1 VGGEQTVSKDEFA
14 EESPVPV
21 KTTNCEEEM
30 DRRRSVGCAAAARS
44 VGGGGGALRRLNP
57 SEVGGGF

>member
-1 VGGEQTVSKDEFA
+1 VGGEQTVWKDEFA

-21 KTTNCEEEM
+21 KTTLRGGDGPASVCWV
-30 DRRRSVGCAAAARS
+30 RS
-44 VGGGGGALRRLNP
+44 GGGGALCRLNP